1 MFLLQMLGEVCPT
14 LGQDSQVR
22 VCAVWY
28 KRGKGGACLLVR
40 WGCNCVYMVCV
51 RAVKKKVRVSVLVA
65 WSSGRSIWL
74 LEISNLLPRLTVQ
87 RMYSEP
93 SDSQARWVYCT
104 RAVRLICRCIVKYVG
119 VSRHRAGWPRLL
131 RSSAA
136 WLPDAKKIPSWW
148 KIVEVCL
155 AKFCVGGGEQ
165 RRNSD
170 VLFLVYGFKFWLS

>member
-14 LGQDSQVR
+14 LVQDSQVR

-93 SDSQARWVYCT
+93 SDSQARWVYCA

-119 VSRHRAGWPRLL
+119 FQDTEQAGQGCCVVVQPGCQM
-131 RSSAA
+131 
-136 WLPDAKKIPSWW
+136 PKKSQADE
-148 KIVEVCL
+148 K
-155 AKFCVGGGEQ
+155 
-165 RRNSD
+165 S
-170 VLFLVYGFKFWLS
+170 